1 MLILIVKTS
10 DFSEIKNIRT
20 VVFSELSLSEGDLFD
35 QDDNILDQF
44 LIKNNNVPVGVFRLR
59 VVGKSHK
66 IERMGVLPK
75 FRSKG
80 FGKIALEEIKFL
92 SRNLKMS
99 RLVLDS
105 IYDVRDFYAK
115 SGFIQ
120 EGNVYSK
127 VGIPH
132 VKMYFEL

>member
-1 MLILIVKTS
+1 MISIVKTK
-10 DFSEIKNIRT
+10 DFSEIKSIRT
-20 VVFSELSLSEGDLFD
+20 AVFYELRLSEDELFD

-44 LIKNNNVPVGVFRLR
+44 LIKNDDVSVGAFRLR
-59 VVGKSHK
+59 AIGKSHK
-66 IERMGVLPK
+66 IERMGILPE

-80 FGKIALEEIKFL
+80 FGRMALEEIKIL
-92 SRNLKMS
+92 SRNLKIS
-99 RLVLDS
+99 RLVLDA

-120 EGNVYSK
+120 ESNAYPK
-127 VGIPH
+127 AGIPH